1 MPSARLLF
9 TRKALAAIEPP
20 AERTTYQD
28 TETRGLILDVTVR
41 GIKTFRI
48 YRKVAGKPEKITLGR
63 FNPDLPDSRE
73 FPQGFDLLKALMS
86 ASELNV
92 RMARRLGEAVN
103 VQLDSGLNPAE
114 TKRKAR
120 GELSLGQLFTRYI
133 EDYAKP
139 KGVKTIQGTT
149 ETFQRYLGQLP
160 DLPAKKHGIKRTKP
174 PFSVNWE
181 HRKLSTITADEVRRL
196 HSAIG
201 KERAGATANRVIELL
216 ARLYNKAADWGEFT
230 GKPPTDG
237 QDSFKETK
245 RDRFIVRGEMPAFW
259 KALYEDPSQDFQD
272 LVALS
277 LLAGARKANNHA
289 MRWDEIDM
297 DAHEWRVPDSKNG
310 DPLRVVLVPEAMEI
324 LARRRLA
331 TTSEW
336 VFPSTESESGHIESM
351 KHRWN
356 ALRKRAGLT
365 TLWMHDLR
373 RSLGSWQARTGASM
387 IVIGKSL
394 GHKSQQATEIYARL
408 DTDPVRESVAR
419 ATAAMLEAGK
429 VKKTADVLELTPGQM
444 GKTRKTG

>member
-9 TRKALAAIEPP
+9 TRKALAAIEP
-20 AERTTYQD
+20 AAKRTTYQD

-41 GIKTFRI
+41 GVKTFRI

-86 ASELNV
+86 APELNV
-92 RMARRLGEAVN
+92 KMARRLAEAVN

-120 GELSLGQLFTRYI
+120 GELTLGQLFTRYI

-139 KGVKTIQGTT
+139 KGIKTIKGTT

-160 DLPAKKHGIKRTKP
+160 DLPIKKHGVKRTKP
-174 PFSVNWE
+174 AFSVNWE
-181 HRKLSTITADEVRRL
+181 HRKLSTITQDEVRRL
-196 HSAIG
+196 HAAIG
-201 KERAGATANRVIELL
+201 RERAGATANRVIELL
-216 ARLYNKAADWGEFT
+216 GRLYGKAADWGEFT
-230 GKPPTDG
+230 GKAPTDG
-237 QDSFKETK
+237 QDSFKEVK
-245 RDRFIVRGEMPAFW
+245 RDRFIVHGEMPAFW

-272 LVALS
+272 LVVLS
-277 LLAGARKANNHA
+277 LLAGARKSNNHA

-310 DPLRVVLVPEAMEI
+310 EALRIVLVPEAMAI
-324 LARRRLA
+324 LERRRLA
-331 TTSEW
+331 NPTAKW
-336 VFPSTESESGHIESM
+336 VFPSETSESGHIENM
-351 KHRWN
+351 KHRWT

-394 GHKSQQATEIYARL
+394 GHKSQQATAIYARL
-408 DTDPVRESVAR
+408 DTDPVREAVER

-429 VKKTADVLELTPGQM
+429 VKQSADVVDMQG
-444 GKTRKTG
+444 RKTG